1 MTLRNHDKQST
12 AIEQELS
19 SRDTV
24 RLAKFRRFVEEID
37 IYLSKKENEK
47 LSEDWFYCISH
58 SYLGCTQIGCIA
70 VACGR
75 GNSQSPYVKL
85 VAELLFPVRE
95 YRYTGYNTSR
105 GKLLSFNAQISMKQ
119 YNWPD
124 TLSYQTWK
132 EDGYYFGCLQEFYW
146 GWRDDIEYDRKN
158 PNILYYNIDGFLSN
172 CTEYTTKEHI
182 ELTKYRTIFWNL
194 FMVSLDD
201 DIYNEQMP
209 NVADLAFIFGF
220 DEHMMRDWCRA
231 VEYVLAGNRLSETCD
246 LHCDTVEGAKF
257 FLHSEDEDEKQRR
270 LESEQVLELLQ

>member
-1 MTLRNHDKQST
+1 MTLRNQDKQSMKT
-12 AIEQELS
+12 EQELS

-37 IYLSKKENEK
+37 IYLSKEGGVE
-47 LSEDWFYCISH
+47 LSGDWFYEISY
-58 SYLGCTQIGCIA
+58 SSRGCTPIGCIA

-75 GNSQSPYVKL
+75 GNSQSPYVQL
-85 VAELLFPVRE
+85 VAELLFPVRD
-95 YRYTGYNTSR
+95 YGYNTSR
-105 GKLLSFNAQISMKQ
+105 KNLLPFNARISMKQ
-119 YNWPD
+119 YSWPD

-132 EDGYYFGCLQEFYW
+132 AVGRHAGYMEEFYW

-172 CTEYTTKEHI
+172 CTEYIIKEHI

-257 FLHSEDEDEKQRR
+257 FLHSEDEGEK
-270 LESEQVLELLQ
+270 